1 MKTLPTLILHG
12 AFAWLA
18 LSFVPHY
25 GTLVS
30 GLFDRVSDGLQSV
43 QVQMRV

>member
-25 GTLVS
+25 GTLVC
-30 GLFDRVSDGLQSV
+30 GLFDQVSAGLQT
-43 QVQMRV
+43 VQMQTRV